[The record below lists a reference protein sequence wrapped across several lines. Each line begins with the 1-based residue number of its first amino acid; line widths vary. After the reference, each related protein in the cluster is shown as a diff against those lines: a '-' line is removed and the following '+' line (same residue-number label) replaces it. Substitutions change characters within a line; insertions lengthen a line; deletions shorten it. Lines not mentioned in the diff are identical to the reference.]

1 MKIIK
6 EFKEF
11 ISKGNVIDMA
21 VGVIIGGAFG
31 KIVTS
36 LVNDLI
42 MPFFSWIFGGSGIEN
57 LKWVY
62 QQANEAEGIAEGAI
76 LYGNFISTVVDFL
89 LIALSIFIFVKIV
102 TGIRKKLEKKK
113 EEAPEEPKAPTTEEL
128 LTEIRDLLA
137 EKKDGSANE

>member
-36 LVNDLI
+36 LVNDII
-42 MPFFSWIFGGSGIEN
+42 MPFFSWVFGGSGIEN
-57 LKWVY
+57 LKYVY
-62 QQANEAEGIAEGAI
+62 QLADEENGIAEGAI
-76 LYGNFISTVVDFL
+76 NYGTFISTVVDFL

-102 TGIRKKLEKKK
+102 AGVRKKFEKKK
-113 EEAPEEPKAPTTEEL
+113 EEAPEEPKGPTTEEL
-128 LTEIRDLLA
+128 LAEIRDLLS
-137 EKKDGSANE
+137 EKK

>member
-1 MKIIK
+1 MIK

-36 LVNDLI
+36 LVNDII
-42 MPFFSWIFGGSGIEN
+42 MPFFSWVFGGSGIEN
-57 LKWVY
+57 LKYVY
-62 QQANEAEGIAEGAI
+62 QLADEENGIAEGAI
-76 LYGNFISTVVDFL
+76 NYGTFISTVVDFL

-102 TGIRKKLEKKK
+102 AGVRKKFEKKK
-113 EEAPEEPKAPTTEEL
+113 EEAPEEPKGPTTEEL
-128 LTEIRDLLA
+128 LAEIRDLLS
-137 EKKDGSANE
+137 EKK